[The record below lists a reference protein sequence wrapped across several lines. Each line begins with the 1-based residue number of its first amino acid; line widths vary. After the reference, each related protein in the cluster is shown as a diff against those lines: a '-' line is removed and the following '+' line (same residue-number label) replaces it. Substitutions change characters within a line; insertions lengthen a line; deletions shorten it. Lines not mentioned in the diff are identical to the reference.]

1 MWDFDA
7 FEATV
12 GIKGWIREGWGEWDL
27 LRWGVWFLLY
37 IWVWE
42 ISDESIENCWSGESY
57 ERWVIGWELW
67 EVGDRLRVMRDGWL
81 LNTQVQR
88 RELLLVGWELWEVG
102 EFFHFWGESWVRSKT
117 WGRAQRREERW
128 DRGEETK
135 LKKKKL
141 ISSQK
146 KEVIFTKKSWLNVL
160 HLFTNLPSK
169 TFVQCSKSPPPTF

>member
-37 IWVWE
+37 IWVLGDLGWE
-42 ISDESIENCWSGESY
+42 YRELLVW
-57 ERWVIGWELW
+57 WELW
-67 EVGDRLRVMRDGWL
+67 EVGDRLRVMRGGWL

-88 RELLLVGWELWEVG
+88 RELLLVGWDLWEVG
-102 EFFHFWGESWVRSKT
+102 ELVHSWGEVWLRVMRGGWVRSET

-135 LKKKKL
+135 WKKKL

-146 KEVIFTKKSWLNVL
+146 KDGLFMKKVD
-160 HLFTNLPSK
+160 
-169 TFVQCSKSPPPTF
+169 

>member
-7 FEATV
+7 FEATI

-37 IWVWE
+37 IWVLGDLGWE
-42 ISDESIENCWSGESY
+42 YRELLVW
-57 ERWVIGWELW
+57 WELW
-67 EVGDRLRVMRDGWL
+67 EVGDRLRVMRGGWL

-102 EFFHFWGESWVRSKT
+102 EFFHFWGESWVRSET

-135 LKKKKL
+135 LKKKADQQSEKRCD
-141 ISSQK
+141 
-146 KEVIFTKKSWLNVL
+146 FYKKSWLNVL
-160 HLFTNLPSK
+160 HLFTNLPPK